1 MSDDPEK
8 TLQDWKDEMQAEHD
22 DAIANPDP
30 DADHQIEGVAQVNY
44 RVFYEYDADANA
56 LVRTREEKVNDLV
69 DPELRSCSCGVRG
82 MTPDEARQHMR
93 AAHEQE

>member
-1 MSDDPEK
+1 
-8 TLQDWKDEMQAEHD
+8 
-22 DAIANPDP
+22 
-30 DADHQIEGVAQVNY
+30 
-44 RVFYEYDADANA
+44 
-56 LVRTREEKVNDLV
+56 VNDLA